1 MRCARCALVVVLVL
15 ASLEKHYTTLLMNL
29 LCTSW
34 QHFSENFALRGNS
47 NSNNYGGG
55 YGNGDTVGE
64 RGEGS
69 NPPQEITSKHQGHL
83 VQRHISVKAGVGP
96 RLATLQRSFGSKV
109 VVWVTQ
115 SQSCRLNMTSPSSQR
130 GKIAP

>member
-1 MRCARCALVVVLVL
+1 
-15 ASLEKHYTTLLMNL
+15 MNL

-47 NSNNYGGG
+47 NSNSNNYGGG

-64 RGEGS
+64 RGKGS

>member
-1 MRCARCALVVVLVL
+1 
-15 ASLEKHYTTLLMNL
+15 MNL

-34 QHFSENFALRGNS
+34 QHFSKNFALRGNS

-64 RGEGS
+64 RGKGS

-96 RLATLQRSFGSKV
+96 RLATLQRSFGSESF
-109 VVWVTQ
+109 WIHMNCTDL
-115 SQSCRLNMTSPSSQR
+115 SCSPCKARNPSCYHSAQLHTEDMQ
-130 GKIAP
+130 PFPLQLFVQLLPS

>member
-1 MRCARCALVVVLVL
+1 MVLVL
-15 ASLEKHYTTLLMNL
+15 ASLEKRYSLDESSLHSLEKYYSLDGSSL
-29 LCTSW
+29 
-34 QHFSENFALRGNS
+34 HFSEDFALRGNS

-64 RGEGS
+64 RGKGS

>member
-1 MRCARCALVVVLVL
+1 MCALGVVLVL
-15 ASLEKHYTTLLMNL
+15 ASLEKYYSLDESSLHSLEKHYSLDE
-29 LCTSW
+29 SY
-34 QHFSENFALRGNS
+34 GNGGGS
-47 NSNNYGGG
+47 GYGGG
-55 YGNGDTVGE
+55 TW
-64 RGEGS
+64 EGQQPAS
-69 NPPQEITSKHQGHL
+69 RDHLKTSGAPC
-83 VQRHISVKAGVGP
+83 QRHISVKAVVGP